1 MKTVRAKRSQLSIL
15 ARATTHALRSVLLIA
30 AKAIPYT
37 RRMAKAIADPL
48 ELRRFAQDLHR
59 FNAELQGQV
68 SAMGAKLGSLQGTWK
83 DQEQQKF
90 AEEFDQTMKVL
101 VKFIRVSEQHVP
113 FLVRKAERLEEYLK
127 QR

>member
-1 MKTVRAKRSQLSIL
+1 
-15 ARATTHALRSVLLIA
+15 
-30 AKAIPYT
+30 
-37 RRMAKAIADPL
+37 MAKAIADPA
-48 ELRRFAQDLHR
+48 ELRRFAHDLHR
-59 FNAELQGQV
+59 FNSELQGQV
-68 SAMGAKLGSLQGTWK
+68 AGMGAKMGALQSTWK

-101 VKFIRVSEQHVP
+101 VKFLRVSEQHVP

>member
-1 MKTVRAKRSQLSIL
+1 
-15 ARATTHALRSVLLIA
+15 
-30 AKAIPYT
+30 
-37 RRMAKAIADPL
+37 MAKAIADPQ

-59 FNAELQGQV
+59 FNLDLQAQV
-68 SAMGAKLGSLQGTWK
+68 SGMGAKLGALQGTWK

-101 VKFIRVSEQHVP
+101 VKFLRVSEQHVP

>member
-1 MKTVRAKRSQLSIL
+1 
-15 ARATTHALRSVLLIA
+15 
-30 AKAIPYT
+30 
-37 RRMAKAIADPL
+37 MAKAIAYPQ

-59 FNAELQGQV
+59 FNLDLQAQV
-68 SAMGAKLGSLQGTWK
+68 SGMCAKLGALQGTWK

-101 VKFIRVSEQHVP
+101 VKFLRVSEQHVP

>member
-1 MKTVRAKRSQLSIL
+1 MGQ
-15 ARATTHALRSVLLIA
+15 
-30 AKAIPYT
+30 AIV
-37 RRMAKAIADPL
+37 DPA
-48 ELRRFAQDLHR
+48 ELRRFA
-59 FNAELQGQV
+59 
-68 SAMGAKLGSLQGTWK
+68 GSLRKFSDEVVAQMQMVQRQLAALSSTWR

-101 VKFIRVSEQHVP
+101 VKFLRVSEQHVP

>member
-1 MKTVRAKRSQLSIL
+1 
-15 ARATTHALRSVLLIA
+15 
-30 AKAIPYT
+30 
-37 RRMAKAIADPL
+37 MAKAIADPA
-48 ELRRFAQDLHR
+48 ELRRFAHDLHR
-59 FNAELQGQV
+59 FNSELQGQV
-68 SAMGAKLGSLQGTWK
+68 AAMGAKMGALQATWK

-101 VKFIRVSEQHVP
+101 VKFLRVSEQHVP